1 MMRTD
6 GSAKKATLDRSCMH
20 GVCGSISTQPAVRA
34 VTSARL
40 SLIKE
45 EIEMTSYRIANI
57 EGPSVLYLEAANPT
71 NPTLVLL
78 HS

>member
-1 MMRTD
+1 
-6 GSAKKATLDRSCMH
+6 
-20 GVCGSISTQPAVRA
+20 
-34 VTSARL
+34 L

-57 EGPSVLYLEAANPT
+57 EGPSVLYLEAGNPT

>member
-1 MMRTD
+1 
-6 GSAKKATLDRSCMH
+6 
-20 GVCGSISTQPAVRA
+20 
-34 VTSARL
+34 L

-57 EGPSVLYLEAANPT
+57 EGPSVLYLEAGNPA

-78 HS
+78 QS